1 MRIMLF
7 SSRPYDVE
15 SFRSAQAEGVPAGF
29 GEIDLT
35 FRETRL
41 EPSTAVLAE
50 GAEVVCPFVN
60 DVVNAD
66 VIRQLAAGGTRLL
79 ALRSAGFNHVDIEA
93 ATKAGITVVRVPAYS
108 PYAVAEHAVGMI
120 LTLNRKLHRA
130 NNRTRESDF
139 SLNGL
144 LGFDLHEKTIGVVG
158 TGTIGRVFARIM
170 SGFGM
175 TLLAHDPYEHAD
187 VLALGGRYV
196 ELDELLAKSDVVS
209 LHCPLMP
216 STRHL
221 INERTLST
229 MKPGA
234 MLINTSRG
242 GLVDSTAVVD
252 ALKSG
257 RLGHLGLDVYEEEGP
272 LFFEDHSDELLLDD
286 VLARLLSFPNV
297 LITAHQAFFTR
308 EALAQI
314 ASTTMTN
321 ALAWLRGSPCNVVVP
336 ER

>member
-1 MRIMLF
+1 MRMMLF

-15 SFRSAQAEGVPAGF
+15 SFHLAQAEGAPAGF
-29 GEIDLT
+29 GEIELT
-35 FRETRL
+35 FREARL
-41 EPSTAVLAE
+41 DESTAVLAE
-50 GAEVVCPFVN
+50 GVDVVCPFVN
-60 DVVNAD
+60 DMAD
-66 VIRQLAAGGTRLL
+66 AAVIRQLAAGGTRLL
-79 ALRSAGFNHVDIEA
+79 ALRSAGFNHVDVGA
-93 ATKAGITVVRVPAYS
+93 AADAGITVVRVPAYS

-144 LGFDLHEKTIGVVG
+144 LGFDLHGKTVGVIG

-170 SGFGM
+170 ASFGM
-175 TLLAHDPYEHAD
+175 ALLAHDPFEHPD
-187 VLALGGRYV
+187 VVALGGRYTS
-196 ELDELLAKSDVVS
+196 LDELLAASDIVS

-216 STRHL
+216 DTRHL
-221 INERTLST
+221 INST
-229 MKPGA
+229 SLASMKRGA

-242 GLVDSTAVVD
+242 GLVDSQAVLE
-252 ALKSG
+252 ALKAG
-257 RLGHLGLDVYEEEGP
+257 QLGHLGLDVYEEEGA

-286 VLARLLSFPNV
+286 VLARLLGFPNV

-314 ASTTMTN
+314 ASTTMIN
-321 ALAWLRGSPCNVVVP
+321 ALAWRRGEPCNVVQP
-336 ER
+336 AR

>member
-1 MRIMLF
+1 MRMMLF
-7 SSRPYDVE
+7 SCRPYDIE
-15 SFRSAQAEGVPAGF
+15 SFRRAQEDGLPAGF
-29 GEIDLT
+29 GDIELT

-41 EPSTAVLAE
+41 DETTAVLAD
-50 GAEVVCPFVN
+50 GADVVCPFVN
-60 DVVNAD
+60 DVVNAA
-66 VIRQLAAGGTRLL
+66 VIRRLSAGGTRLL
-79 ALRSAGFNHVDIEA
+79 ALRSAGFNHVDVDA
-93 ATKAGITVVRVPAYS
+93 ATEAGITVARVPAYS

-144 LGFDLHEKTIGVVG
+144 LGFDLHEKTVGVVG

-170 SGFGM
+170 ASFGM
-175 TLLAHDPYEHAD
+175 TVLAYDPFEHPD
-187 VLALGGRYV
+187 IVALGGRYV
-196 ELDELLAKSDVVS
+196 TLDALLAQSDVVS
-209 LHCPLMP
+209 LHCPLLA

-221 INERTLST
+221 INASSLAA

-242 GLVDSTAVVD
+242 GLVDSLAVVD

-257 RLGHLGLDVYEEEGP
+257 QLGHLGLDVYEEEGA

-286 VLARLLSFPNV
+286 VLARLLSFHNV

-321 ALAWLRGSPCNVVVP
+321 ALAWRRGEPCNLVVAGA
-336 ER
+336 

>member
-1 MRIMLF
+1 MRMMLF

-15 SFRSAQAEGVPAGF
+15 SFRLAQAEGAPAGF
-29 GEIDLT
+29 GDIELT
-35 FRETRL
+35 FREARL
-41 EPSTAVLAE
+41 DESTAVLAE
-50 GAEVVCPFVN
+50 GVDVVCPFVN
-60 DVVNAD
+60 DTAD
-66 VIRQLAAGGTRLL
+66 AAVIRQLAAGGTRLL
-79 ALRSAGFNHVDIEA
+79 ALRSAGFNHVDVGA
-93 ATKAGITVVRVPAYS
+93 AAEAGITVVRVPAYS

-144 LGFDLHEKTIGVVG
+144 LGFDLHGKTVGVVG

-170 SGFGM
+170 ASFGM
-175 TLLAHDPYEHAD
+175 TLLAHDPFEHPD
-187 VLALGGRYV
+187 VIALGGRYTS
-196 ELDELLAKSDVVS
+196 LDELLAASDIVS

-216 STRHL
+216 DTRHL
-221 INERTLST
+221 INASSLAS
-229 MKPGA
+229 MKRGA

-242 GLVDSTAVVD
+242 GLVDSQAVLE
-252 ALKSG
+252 ALKAG
-257 RLGHLGLDVYEEEGP
+257 QLGHLGLDVYEEEGA

-286 VLARLLSFPNV
+286 VLARLLGFPNV

-314 ASTTMTN
+314 ASTTMIN
-321 ALAWLRGSPCNVVVP
+321 ALAWRRGEPCNVVQP

>member
-1 MRIMLF
+1 MRMMLF

-15 SFRSAQAEGVPAGF
+15 SFHLAQAEGAPAGF
-29 GEIDLT
+29 GEIELT
-35 FRETRL
+35 FREARL
-41 EPSTAVLAE
+41 DESTAVLAE
-50 GAEVVCPFVN
+50 GVDVVCPFVN
-60 DVVNAD
+60 DMAD
-66 VIRQLAAGGTRLL
+66 AAVIRQLAAGGTRLL
-79 ALRSAGFNHVDIEA
+79 ALRSAGFNHVDVGA
-93 ATKAGITVVRVPAYS
+93 AADAGITVVRVPAYS

-144 LGFDLHEKTIGVVG
+144 LGFDLHGKTVGVIG

-170 SGFGM
+170 ASFGM
-175 TLLAHDPYEHAD
+175 TLLAHDPFEHPD
-187 VLALGGRYV
+187 VVALGGRYTS
-196 ELDELLAKSDVVS
+196 LDELLAASDIVS

-216 STRHL
+216 DTRHL
-221 INERTLST
+221 INST
-229 MKPGA
+229 SLASMKRGA

-242 GLVDSTAVVD
+242 GLVDSQAVLE
-252 ALKSG
+252 ALKAG
-257 RLGHLGLDVYEEEGP
+257 QLGHLGLDVYEEEGA

-286 VLARLLSFPNV
+286 VLARLLGFPNV

-314 ASTTMTN
+314 ASTTMIN
-321 ALAWLRGSPCNVVVP
+321 ALAWRRGEPCNVVQP
-336 ER
+336 AR

>member
-1 MRIMLF
+1 MRMMLF

-15 SFRSAQAEGVPAGF
+15 SFRSAQAEGAQAGF
-29 GEIDLT
+29 GAIELAFNE
-35 FRETRL
+35 FRLDER
-41 EPSTAVLAE
+41 TAKLAE
-50 GAEVVCPFVN
+50 GVQVVCPFVN
-60 DVVNAD
+60 DGVNAA
-66 VIRQLAAGGTRLL
+66 VIERLAAGGTRLL
-79 ALRSAGFNHVDIEA
+79 ALRSAGYNHVDVA
-93 ATKAGITVVRVPAYS
+93 AAARAGIVVVRVPAYS

-120 LTLNRKLHRA
+120 LTLNRRLHRA
-130 NNRTRESDF
+130 NNRTREGDF

-144 LGFDLHEKTIGVVG
+144 LGFDLHGKTVGVVG

-170 SGFGM
+170 ASFG
-175 TLLAHDPYEHAD
+175 TTVLAYDPFEHPEIA
-187 VLALGGRYV
+187 ALGGRYV
-196 ELDELLAKSDVVS
+196 SLDTLLASADIVS

-221 INERTLST
+221 IRESSLAS

-242 GLVDSTAVVD
+242 GLVDSLAVID

-257 RLGHLGLDVYEEEGP
+257 QLGHLGLDVYEEEGP
-272 LFFEDHSDELLLDD
+272 LYFEDHSDELLLDD
-286 VLARLLSFPNV
+286 VLARLLTFPNV

-314 ASTTMTN
+314 AATTLSN
-321 ALAWLRGSPCNVVVP
+321 ALAWQRGAPCNVVEP
-336 ER
+336 DA

>member
-1 MRIMLF
+1 MQMMLF
-7 SSRPYDVE
+7 SSRPYDIE
-15 SFRSAQAEGVPAGF
+15 SFSRAQIDGGPAGF
-29 GEIDLT
+29 GEIGLT
-35 FRETRL
+35 FREARL
-41 EPSTAVLAE
+41 DESTAVLAE

-60 DVVNAD
+60 DTVNAN

-79 ALRSAGFNHVDIEA
+79 ALRSAGFNHVDIGA
-93 ATKAGITVVRVPAYS
+93 ALRAGMTVAHVPAYS

-120 LTLNRKLHRA
+120 LALNRKLHRA
-130 NNRTRESDF
+130 NNRTREGDF

-144 LGFDLHEKTIGVVG
+144 LGFDLHGKTVGVIG

-170 SGFGM
+170 SSFGV
-175 TLLAHDPYEHAD
+175 TLLAHDPFEHPD
-187 VLALGGRYV
+187 ILALGGSYV
-196 ELDELLAKSDVVS
+196 PLDTLLASSDIVS

-216 STRHL
+216 STRYL
-221 INERTLST
+221 INASSLAS
-229 MKPGA
+229 MKTGA

-242 GLVDSTAVVD
+242 KLVDSLAVIE

-257 RLGHLGLDVYEEEGP
+257 QLAHLGLDVYEEEGP

-321 ALAWLRGSPCNVVVP
+321 ALAWRRGEPCNVVSADS
-336 ER
+336 